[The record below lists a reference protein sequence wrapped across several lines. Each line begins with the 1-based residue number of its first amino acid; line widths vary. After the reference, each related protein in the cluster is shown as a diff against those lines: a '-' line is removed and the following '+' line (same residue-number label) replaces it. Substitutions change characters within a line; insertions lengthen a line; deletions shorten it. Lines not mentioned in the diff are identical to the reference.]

1 MTLQRLALVASLAVS
16 VLGCA
21 GGVKPWEHRHLAH
34 PTMTTDSVS
43 IGVDEHVRAVTE
55 GAAGDLTGAGGGCG
69 CN

>member
-1 MTLQRLALVASLAVS
+1 MSLRTVVLLVSVASSLV
-16 VLGCA
+16 GCA

-55 GAAGDLTGAGGGCG
+55 GAAGDLSGAGGGCG